1 MKREGDAQEIP
12 MEPLPPEHFQPI
24 AEGEAADQDDKEGE
38 EESQSE
44 GIIPPLRH
52 PFLLSGKNGNEK
64 HISLAASFGDG
75 SEQCPGCA
83 AMPEQNDNFK
93 MESTTDGFSLGQA

>member
-44 GIIPPLRH
+44 GIVPPLRH
-52 PFLLSGKNGNEK
+52 PFPPFWEEWK
-64 HISLAASFGDG
+64 
-75 SEQCPGCA
+75 
-83 AMPEQNDNFK
+83 
-93 MESTTDGFSLGQA
+93 